1 MNILGKEVCSMGK
14 FLIGM
19 GIMLIIIGIIVEIG
33 GKFLPLGNLPGD
45 IHIIGEHGSIY
56 FPVVTCIIISIV
68 LSIIANS
75 FNR

>member
-1 MNILGKEVCSMGK
+1 MGK

-19 GIMLIIIGIIVEIG
+19 GIMLVIIGIVIEIG

-45 IHIIGEHGSIY
+45 INITGEHGGIY
-56 FPVVTCIIISIV
+56 FPVVSCIIISIV
-68 LSIIANS
+68 LSIIVNL